1 VCQRRSCA
9 GKLVFNGNSSTLGK
23 MSVLGWTDRQYRVY
37 VLKAPEQHAP
47 VVIMVGVIVHILP
60 EEFKVK

>member
-1 VCQRRSCA
+1 
-9 GKLVFNGNSSTLGK
+9 